1 MAEEQQG
8 ASRLSAVFDL
18 SRRENRVALLLA
30 FYYMLVLTAFTTL
43 KPTRNSL
50 LLDRLGE
57 WLPIAMVLTAVVT
70 GLVVWAVDSLGDLY
84 AGRTPVLTT
93 TLTLLAFLLLF
104 RQLFETAG
112 DWVAL
117 PFYIFVNIFSLT
129 LLTQFRL
136 VAGNQFTPR
145 EAKRLFGVVGAGGT
159 LGGILG
165 PTIVFRVVER
175 VGTENLIYVSAIA
188 MVMLLPLVVKLERLE
203 AKRVEDAPDE
213 EPVEASAW
221 SLLKE
226 HRHIKLIGAIL
237 GASMIA
243 SAILDV
249 QFQTVTSEAFASA
262 DEKTF
267 FFAKFFAAQNV
278 IALFIQ
284 LIGTRYLLM
293 RFGVGFSLVLL
304 PFALASGAI
313 GFLIYPTLLI
323 ASGAKFA
330 EGGIR
335 YSLQEATTEVLYL
348 PLPSKVRSRVRPL
361 IDMFGTRLFDG
372 LGGLMILF
380 FTAVIGLQIRAL
392 SVVSLVI
399 IVGWFLAVFVIKREY
414 LSTVRSF
421 FADVSGESQDR
432 AAEVLDTGTVQL
444 LAEQLEDPDE
454 MAALSALAM
463 LDLMHDKESVLAGL
477 GHAVK
482 NHPSE
487 VVRSEA
493 LSQLGQESQSQCVRE
508 AEAMLDSQS
517 ADVRVVAVRYLCRYG
532 RPYLGAKLNS
542 LLEDEDSRVRI
553 AAMGSLALNES
564 IEKQKVRESLEAACH
579 SEDEDAAAE
588 AGLMLG
594 TIDDTDYDD
603 LMIQLLRHD
612 SPIVVRSALEG
623 VSRTGRRIFL
633 PLIVPHLSDEGL
645 VIYAQR
651 AIRSYGDRVVHALR
665 DYIDDP
671 AEPVAR
677 RRAVAECYAAIGTQ
691 AAADALLEILEVH
704 QAELGM
710 SILEALGEIN
720 ARLDGLEIEEEKVT
734 AALRRE
740 VDDGVPESA
749 EGKANRLRVVV
760 GLLGLIYPR
769 EDVTRAYIG
778 LMSGEKDRQSNALE
792 LLDNLFKIEHKRMA
806 LGLIE
811 ACVA

>member
-1 MAEEQQG
+1 MSVEQQG
-8 ASRLSAVFDL
+8 VSRLSAVFDL

-50 LLDRLGE
+50 LLDRLGPD
-57 WLPIAMVLTAVVT
+57 WLPVAMVLTAVVT
-70 GLVVWAVDSLGDLY
+70 GLVVWAIDYIGDLY
-84 AGRTPVLTT
+84 SGRTPVLTT
-93 TLTLLAFLLLF
+93 TLTLLAILLLF

-112 DWVAL
+112 AWVAL
-117 PFYIFVNIFSLT
+117 PFYIFVNIFSMT

-159 LGGILG
+159 IGGILG

-175 VGTENLIYVSAIA
+175 VGTENLIYVSAVA
-188 MVMLLPLVVKLERLE
+188 MVCLLPLVIKLERLE
-203 AKRVEDAPDE
+203 AKRVEDAPH
-213 EPVEASAW
+213 EPPVDSSAW

-249 QFQTVTSEAFASA
+249 QFQTVTSEAFASVN
-262 DEKTF
+262 EKTS

-284 LIGTRYLLM
+284 LIGTRYLLL

-304 PFALASGAI
+304 PFALATGAI

-380 FTAVIGLQIRAL
+380 FKAVLGLPTRAL
-392 SVVSLVI
+392 SVVSLII
-399 IVGWFLAVFVIKREY
+399 IVGWFFAVFVIKREY
-414 LSTVRSF
+414 LTTVRSF

-432 AAEVLDTGTVQL
+432 AAEVLDAGTVGL
-444 LAEQLEDPDE
+444 LAEQVEDPDE

-463 LDLMHDKESVLAGL
+463 LDLMHDKATVLEGIER
-477 GHAVK
+477 AVRE
-482 NHPSE
+482 HPSE
-487 VVRSEA
+487 AVRSEA
-493 LSQLGQESQSQCVRE
+493 LRQLGQESQAQCVRD
-508 AEAMLDSQS
+508 AEEMLDSQS
-517 ADVRVVAVRYLCRYG
+517 ADVRVVAVRYLCEYG

-553 AAMGSLALNES
+553 AAIGSMALNES

-588 AGLMLG
+588 AALMLG
-594 TIDDTDYDD
+594 TIDDSDYDD
-603 LMIQLLRHD
+603 LLIQLLRHD
-612 SPIVVRSALEG
+612 SPVVVRSALEG
-623 VSRTGRRIFL
+623 TSRTGRRMFL
-633 PLIVPHLSDEGL
+633 PLIVPHLSDDGL
-645 VIYAQR
+645 AIYAQR
-651 AIRSYGDRVVHALR
+651 AIRSYGDRIVHALR
-665 DYIDDP
+665 DYLDDP
-671 AEPVAR
+671 AEPLSS

-691 AAADALLEILEVH
+691 AAADELLDILEAH
-704 QAELGM
+704 QAELGT

-720 ARLDGLEIEEEKVT
+720 ARVDGLEIEEEKVT
-734 AALRRE
+734 QALRRE
-740 VDDGVPESA
+740 VDAGVPDSV
-749 EGKANRLRVVV
+749 EGKADRLRVWS
-760 GLLGLIYPR
+760 
-769 EDVTRAYIG
+769 DFWA
-778 LMSGEKDRQSNALE
+778 
-792 LLDNLFKIEHKRMA
+792 
-806 LGLIE
+806 
-811 ACVA
+811 